1 MAKIYFYG
9 PNDDEREDETV
20 EPEET
25 DEDVIA
31 ECLHDIV

>member
-1 MAKIYFYG
+1 MIYYCE
-9 PNDDEREDETV
+9 PDDETV

-31 ECLHDIV
+31 ECLHDVV